1 LPERWNEEA
10 LLLAMGWETANIH
23 LASGNSSAILKHLG
37 KLRPASFNQ
46 CATDM
51 VNALR
56 KDWKRWQ
63 AWHKPARSSR

>member
-23 LASGNSSAILKHLG
+23 LASGNPSAILKRLA
-37 KLRPASFNQ
+37 KIQAATFNQ

-51 VNALR
+51 VEALR

-63 AWHKPARSSR
+63 SESGPRGRA